1 MNPREPAVDPPRPA
15 YFRYCGSPSLAGV
28 GSVTGA
34 YTFSGAGSAVAVDPQ
49 DAALPRR
56 CAAPGPNQLG
66 TSNRKWHV
74 VPRICGTGHMSAC
87 AKLSCFEDAST
98 GRSAGA
104 TDVPVIAVST
114 RFMSVEFF
122 RNQVSRA
129 QIALSETAL

>member
-1 MNPREPAVDPPRPA
+1 MNPRDPAVNPPRPA
-15 YFRYCGSPSLAGV
+15 YFRYCGSTSLAGV

-74 VPRICGTGHMSAC
+74 VPRICGTGH
-87 AKLSCFEDAST
+87 
-98 GRSAGA
+98 RSEEH
-104 TDVPVIAVST
+104 T
-114 RFMSVEFF
+114 
-122 RNQVSRA
+122 
-129 QIALSETAL
+129 SELQSHLNLVCRLLLEKKKIDTSNLYYVLKDYF